1 MDATPLDQLMP
12 PGGSQQPSMSLPAAT
27 TYPQMITPGTASA
40 IVSPP
45 HPGGAQMHPMAVKS
59 VLRNILGY
67 VAIFGAVFIIS
78 LTPVQSLVL
87 RYIPGSYSGSGD
99 LNVWLMLTTRY
110 IPDIPV
116 EPDSSPKMPVLRAGT
131 NRSPDVG
138 GLTVD

>member
-45 HPGGAQMHPMAVKS
+45 QPGGPQMHPMAVKS

-67 VAIFGAVFIIS
+67 VAIFGAVFLIS

-87 RYIPGSYSGSGD
+87 RYIPGSYAGSGVVSLTGAAVLGAVGVVLVYILQVL
-99 LNVWLMLTTRY
+99 LNPLV
-110 IPDIPV
+110 
-116 EPDSSPKMPVLRAGT
+116 
-131 NRSPDVG
+131 
-138 GLTVD
+138 

>member
-12 PGGSQQPSMSLPAAT
+12 PGGSQQPGMSLPAAT

-45 HPGGAQMHPMAVKS
+45 PPSGPQMHPMAVKS

-67 VAIFGAVFIIS
+67 VAIFGAVFLIS

-87 RYIPGSYSGSGD
+87 RYIPGSYAGSGVVSLTGAAVLGAVGVVLVYIFQVL
-99 LNVWLMLTTRY
+99 LNPLV
-110 IPDIPV
+110 
-116 EPDSSPKMPVLRAGT
+116 
-131 NRSPDVG
+131 
-138 GLTVD
+138 

>member
-87 RYIPGSYSGSGD
+87 RYIPGSYSGSGVVSLTGAAVLGAIGVVLVYIIQVL
-99 LNVWLMLTTRY
+99 LNPLV
-110 IPDIPV
+110 
-116 EPDSSPKMPVLRAGT
+116 
-131 NRSPDVG
+131 
-138 GLTVD
+138 